1 MSGELHDFLH
11 PGTEAHFD
19 LAPVENATA
28 VEQETLVSVKVDP
41 ETRKCGISSNSN
53 ESNYKM
59 AQKPLIKVDR
69 KNLLTSDS

>member
-1 MSGELHDFLH
+1 MSGELYDFLH

-41 ETRKCGISSNSN
+41 ETRKCGISS
-53 ESNYKM
+53 
-59 AQKPLIKVDR
+59 I
-69 KNLLTSDS
+69 LLQNGKEALKQN